1 MRTLLL
7 TAHVVAAI
15 FIIGPLVAVANQA
28 ARALRDGEPGALRAQ
43 ARLVRI
49 YGWAS
54 LAVGVLGVALVRR
67 AWRATFG
74 EGWVIASLA
83 LFVVASALV
92 LGLLVPLL
100 GRAVGVAESGQP
112 TRDLVGRAASV
123 SGVGSL
129 LYLAIAVLMVYQPG
143 G

>member
-7 TAHVVAAI
+7 TVHVVAAI
-15 FIIGPLVAVANQA
+15 FIIGPLVAVVNQT
-28 ARALRDGEPGALRAQ
+28 ARALRDGDSGTLRAHS
-43 ARLVRI
+43 RLVRI

-54 LAVGVLGVALVRR
+54 LAVGVLGVGLVRR

-74 EGWVIASLA
+74 EAWVITSLA

-100 GRAVGVAESGQP
+100 GRAVGIAESGRP
-112 TRDLVGRAASV
+112 TRDLAGRAAAV
-123 SGVGSL
+123 SGGGSL